1 MMKTGYRCDKKTRTI
16 QTARCAGIILIG
28 YLLLAGGA
36 AAVAGIQ
43 VYMGDIVTLQ
53 GYSTGSPTVYL
64 FLTGPNL
71 PVNGVALDNI
81 NARADE
87 GHFTEVDV
95 DSNDHW
101 IYPWATTSVGG
112 RLDGGA
118 YTIWVVDS
126 PTDRSHLDG
135 TSYRTISVGLELP
148 GIMIDTPVTPL
159 VPGTMELSSSP
170 NETSVVVNNAYKG
183 KTPLT
188 LGGLTPGTYNV
199 TFSRF
204 GYYPFSI
211 PVKVEPGSVSDVV
224 ASLEQQTGG
233 LLINTS
239 PAGARVMIDGVDAGI
254 TPVIITSLT
263 AGNHTL
269 NVSAAG
275 YISQVQPV
283 HVIANQTRA
292 VNLVLVPVSPNYE
305 LWVAV
310 LGLAIVLAGVIVV
323 LLIVKFRSRHH

>member
-1 MMKTGYRCDKKTRTI
+1 MKTLP
-16 QTARCAGIILIG
+16 TARLAGIILIG
-28 YLLLAGGA
+28 CLLLAGGA
-36 AAVAGIQ
+36 VSAAGIQ

-101 IYPWATTSVGG
+101 IYRWATNSVGG

-126 PTDRSHLDG
+126 PTDRSHLGG
-135 TSYRTISVGLELP
+135 TSYRTISVGLDTP
-148 GIMIDTPVTPL
+148 GITIATQPIPA

-183 KTPLT
+183 KTPLR
-188 LGGLTPGTYNV
+188 LEGLTPGIYNV

-204 GYYPFSI
+204 GYYPFST

-224 ASLEQQTGG
+224 IHLEQQTGG

-239 PAGARVMIDGVDAGI
+239 PAGAQVMIDGGDAGI
-254 TPVIITSLT
+254 TPFIITSLT
-263 AGNHTL
+263 TGNHTL
-269 NVSAAG
+269 NVSVAG
-275 YISQVQPV
+275 YTSQELPV
-283 HVIANQTRA
+283 HVIANQTQV
-292 VNLVLVPVSPNYE
+292 VNLVLVPGSPNSE
-305 LWVAV
+305 LWVV
-310 LGLAIVLAGVIVV
+310 LLGLAIILAGVIGV
-323 LLIVKFRSRHH
+323 LLIVKYRSQHH

>member
-1 MMKTGYRCDKKTRTI
+1 MKII

-28 YLLLAGGA
+28 CFLLASGA
-36 AAVAGIQ
+36 ATAAGIQ

-53 GYSTGSPTVYL
+53 GYSYGSPTVYL

-101 IYPWATTSVGG
+101 IYHWGTNSVGG
-112 RLDGGA
+112 KLDAGA
-118 YTIWVVDS
+118 YTVWVVDS

-135 TSYRTISVGLELP
+135 TSYRTITVGLDTP
-148 GIMIDTPVTPL
+148 GITVNTPVTPL
-159 VPGTMELSSSP
+159 VPGTMDLSSSP

-204 GYYPFSI
+204 GYYPFSTL
-211 PVKVEPGSVSDVV
+211 VKVEPGSVSDVV
-224 ASLEQQTGG
+224 AGLEQQTGG

-254 TPVIITSLT
+254 SPLSITSLT
-263 AGNHTL
+263 TGNHTL

-275 YISQVQPV
+275 FTSQELPV
-283 HVIANQTRA
+283 HVSANQTRTI
-292 VNLVLVPVSPNYE
+292 NLELVPVSPLSE

-310 LGLAIVLAGVIVV
+310 LGLAIILAGVIVV
-323 LLIVKFRSRHH
+323 LLIVKYRSRHH

>member
-1 MMKTGYRCDKKTRTI
+1 MGYT
-16 QTARCAGIILIG
+16 
-28 YLLLAGGA
+28 
-36 AAVAGIQ
+36 
-43 VYMGDIVTLQ
+43 VTLQ

-95 DSNDHW
+95 DSNDQW
-101 IYPWATTSVGG
+101 IYHWATNSVGG
-112 RLDGGA
+112 RLDAGA

-135 TSYRTISVGLELP
+135 ASYRTISVGLDTPGITIAPQPIPLAP
-148 GIMIDTPVTPL
+148 GIMV
-159 VPGTMELSSSP
+159 LSSSP

-188 LGGLTPGTYNV
+188 LGGLTPGIYNV

-204 GYYPFSI
+204 GYYPFST

-233 LLINTS
+233 LAINTS

-254 TPVIITSLT
+254 TPFIITSLT

-275 YISQVQPV
+275 YTSQELPV
-283 HVIANQTRA
+283 HVSVNQTRTI
-292 VNLVLVPVSPNYE
+292 NIELVPVSSFSE

-310 LGLAIVLAGVIVV
+310 VVIAIILAGVIVL
-323 LLIVKFRSRHH
+323 LLIVKYRSRHH

>member
-1 MMKTGYRCDKKTRTI
+1 MKPLP
-16 QTARCAGIILIG
+16 TARLAGIILIG
-28 YLLLAGGA
+28 CLLLAGGA
-36 AAVAGIQ
+36 AAAAGIQ

-101 IYPWATTSVGG
+101 TYLWATNSAGG

-126 PTDRSHLDG
+126 PTDRSHLDR
-135 TSYRTISVGLELP
+135 TSYRTISVGLDTPGITIAQQPVTLVP
-148 GIMIDTPVTPL
+148 GIMV
-159 VPGTMELSSSP
+159 LSSSP

-204 GYYPFSI
+204 GYYPFSTA
-211 PVKVEPGSVSDVV
+211 VKVEPGSVSDVV
-224 ASLEQQTGG
+224 ARLEQQTGG

-254 TPVIITSLT
+254 SPFTMTSLT
-263 AGNHTL
+263 TGNHTL

-275 YISQVQPV
+275 YTSQEMPV
-283 HVIANQTRA
+283 HVIANQTQA
-292 VNLVLVPVSPNYE
+292 VNLVLVPVSPFSE

-310 LGLAIVLAGVIVV
+310 LGLAIILAGMIGV
-323 LLIVKFRSRHH
+323 LLIVKYRSRHQ

>member
-1 MMKTGYRCDKKTRTI
+1 MKTLPP
-16 QTARCAGIILIG
+16 ARLAGGIILIG
-28 YLLLAGGA
+28 FLLLAGGA
-36 AAVAGIQ
+36 ATAAGIQ

-101 IYPWATTSVGG
+101 IYHWATNSVGG
-112 RLDGGA
+112 KLDGGA
-118 YTIWVVDS
+118 YTVWVVDS

-135 TSYRTISVGLELP
+135 AGYRTISVGLDTPGITSAPQPVTLAP
-148 GIMIDTPVTPL
+148 GIMDL
-159 VPGTMELSSSP
+159 LSSP

-183 KTPLT
+183 KTPLR
-188 LGGLTPGTYNV
+188 LEGLTPGTYNV

-204 GYYPFSI
+204 GYYPFST

-254 TPVIITSLT
+254 SPFTITRLT
-263 AGNHTL
+263 TGNHTL

-275 YISQVQPV
+275 YTSQEVPV
-283 HVIANQTRA
+283 HVSVNQTRTI
-292 VNLVLVPVSPNYE
+292 NLELVPVSPFSE
-305 LWVAV
+305 LWGAV
-310 LGLAIVLAGVIVV
+310 VVIAIILAGLIVV
-323 LLIVKFRSRHH
+323 LLIVKYRSHHH

>member
-1 MMKTGYRCDKKTRTI
+1 MKTGYKCDKKMKTL

-28 YLLLAGGA
+28 CLLLAGFA
-36 AAVAGIQ
+36 SAAGIQ
-43 VYMGDIVTLQ
+43 VYMGDTVTLQ

-81 NARADE
+81 NALADE

-101 IYPWATTSVGG
+101 IYHWGTNSVGG
-112 RLDGGA
+112 HLDEGA
-118 YTIWVVDS
+118 YTVWVVDS

-135 TSYRTISVGLELP
+135 TSYRTISVGLDAP
-148 GIMIDTPVTPL
+148 YITVATQPTPSE
-159 VPGTMELSSSP
+159 PGTMDLSSSP

-188 LGGLTPGTYNV
+188 LGGLTPGIYNV

-204 GYYPFSI
+204 GYYPFSTV
-211 PVKVEPGSVSDVV
+211 VKVEPGSVSDVV
-224 ASLEQQTGG
+224 ASLKQQTGG
-233 LLINTS
+233 LAINTS
-239 PAGARVMIDGVDAGI
+239 PTGARVMIDGTEVGI
-254 TPVIITSLT
+254 SPFTMTSLT
-263 AGNHTL
+263 TGNHTL
-269 NVSAAG
+269 NVSSAG
-275 YISQVQPV
+275 YTSQEMPV
-283 HVIANQTRA
+283 HVITNQTQT
-292 VNLVLVPVSPNYE
+292 VNFVLVPVSPYGG

-323 LLIVKFRSRHH
+323 LLIVKYRSRHH

>member
-1 MMKTGYRCDKKTRTI
+1 MKTLPTTRL
-16 QTARCAGIILIG
+16 AGIILIG
-28 YLLLAGGA
+28 CLLLAGGA
-36 AAVAGIQ
+36 VAATGIQ

-101 IYPWATTSVGG
+101 IYLWATNSAGG
-112 RLDGGA
+112 KLDAGA
-118 YTIWVVDS
+118 YTVWVVDN

-135 TSYRTISVGLELP
+135 ASYRTISVGLDTP
-148 GIMIDTPVTPL
+148 GITVNTPVTPL
-159 VPGTMELSSSP
+159 VPGTMVLSSSP

-188 LGGLTPGTYNV
+188 LEGLIPGAYNV

-204 GYYPFSI
+204 GYYPFSTT
-211 PVKVEPGSVSDVV
+211 VKVEPGSVLDVV

-233 LLINTS
+233 LAINTS
-239 PAGARVMIDGVDAGI
+239 PAGAQVIIDGGDAGSSPL
-254 TPVIITSLT
+254 TITSLT
-263 AGNHTL
+263 TGNHTL

-275 YISQVQPV
+275 YTSQELPV
-283 HVIANQTRA
+283 HVIANTTSK
-292 VNLVLVPVSPNYE
+292 VDLVLVPVSPNSE

-310 LGLAIVLAGVIVV
+310 VVIAIILAGVIGV
-323 LLIVKFRSRHH
+323 LLIVNYRSRHH

>member
-1 MMKTGYRCDKKTRTI
+1 MKKGYQCDKIMKTI
-16 QTARCAGIILIG
+16 QTARLAGIILIG
-28 YLLLAGGA
+28 CLFLAGGA

-101 IYPWATTSVGG
+101 IYQWGTNSVGG
-112 RLDGGA
+112 RLDEGA
-118 YTIWVVDS
+118 YTVWVVDS

-135 TSYRTISVGLELP
+135 TSYRTISVGLDSP
-148 GIMIDTPVTPL
+148 GIIIDTPVATL
-159 VPGTMELSSSP
+159 VPGTMVLSSSP

-204 GYYPFSI
+204 GYYLFST

-224 ASLEQQTGG
+224 ASLKPQTGG
-233 LLINTS
+233 LEINTS
-239 PAGARVMIDGVDAGI
+239 PAGARVMIDGTDAGI
-254 TPVIITSLT
+254 SPFTMTSLT
-263 AGNHTL
+263 TGNHTL
-269 NVSAAG
+269 NVTSAG
-275 YISQVQPV
+275 YTSQEMPV
-283 HVIANQTRA
+283 HVITNQTQT
-292 VNLVLVPVSPNYE
+292 VNFVLVPVSPYAG

-310 LGLAIVLAGVIVV
+310 LGLAIVLTGVIVV
-323 LLIVKFRSRHH
+323 LLIVKYRSRHH

>member
-1 MMKTGYRCDKKTRTI
+1 MKTI
-16 QTARCAGIILIG
+16 QTARYAGIILIG
-28 YLLLAGGA
+28 CLLLVGGA
-36 AAVAGIQ
+36 AGAGIQ

-53 GYSTGSPTVYL
+53 GYSYGSPTVYL

-87 GHFTEVDV
+87 GHFTVVDV

-101 IYPWATTSVGG
+101 IYHWGTNSVGG
-112 RLDGGA
+112 KLDAGA
-118 YTIWVVDS
+118 YTVWVVDN
-126 PTDRSHLDG
+126 PTDRSHLSG
-135 TSYRTISVGLELP
+135 AEYSTITVGLDTP
-148 GIMIDTPVTPL
+148 GITINTPVTPL
-159 VPGTMELSSSP
+159 VPGTMELSSSQ

-188 LGGLTPGTYNV
+188 IGGLTPGIYNV

-204 GYYPFSI
+204 GYYPFST

-239 PAGARVMIDGVDAGI
+239 PAGARVIIDGVDTGI
-254 TPVIITSLT
+254 SPLSITSLT
-263 AGNHTL
+263 TGNHTL
-269 NVSAAG
+269 NVTSAG
-275 YISQVQPV
+275 YTSQVQQV
-283 HVIANQTRA
+283 HVIANTTSK
-292 VNLVLVPVSPNYE
+292 VDLDLVPVSPNSE

-310 LGLAIVLAGVIVV
+310 LGLAIILAGVIVV
-323 LLIVKFRSRHH
+323 LLIVKYRARHH

>member
-1 MMKTGYRCDKKTRTI
+1 MKTLPA
-16 QTARCAGIILIG
+16 ARLAGIILIG
-28 YLLLAGGA
+28 CLFLAGGVA
-36 AAVAGIQ
+36 TAAGIQ

-101 IYPWATTSVGG
+101 IYRWGTNSVGG
-112 RLDGGA
+112 KLDAGA
-118 YTIWVVDS
+118 YTVWVVDS
-126 PTDRSHLDG
+126 PTDRSHLSG
-135 TSYRTISVGLELP
+135 TSYRTISVGLDTP
-148 GIMIDTPVTPL
+148 GITLDTPVTPM
-159 VPGTMELSSSP
+159 VPGTMDLSSSP
-170 NETSVVVNNAYKG
+170 NETSIVVNNAYKG

-188 LGGLTPGTYNV
+188 LGGLTPGIYNV

-204 GYYPFSI
+204 GYYPFST

-224 ASLEQQTGG
+224 ASLVQQTGG
-233 LLINTS
+233 LTINTS

-254 TPVIITSLT
+254 SPITITSLT
-263 AGNHTL
+263 TGNHTL

-275 YISQVQPV
+275 YTSQEVPV
-283 HVIANQTRA
+283 HVSVNQTRTI
-292 VNLVLVPVSPNYE
+292 NLELVPVSPFSE

-310 LGLAIVLAGVIVV
+310 VVIAIILAGLIVV
-323 LLIVKFRSRHH
+323 LLIVKYRSHHH